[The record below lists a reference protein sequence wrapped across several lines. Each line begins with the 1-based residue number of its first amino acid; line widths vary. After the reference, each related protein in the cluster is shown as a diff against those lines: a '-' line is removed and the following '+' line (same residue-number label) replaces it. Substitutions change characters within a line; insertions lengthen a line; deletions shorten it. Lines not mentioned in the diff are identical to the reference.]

1 MGWLL
6 GVGGVSGG
14 SPAVLRRPRCGS
26 PRPENFSENH
36 IHMSPSDVT
45 QPDHAET
52 TACGQF
58 GEAGDMESST
68 RRLTYDSS
76 MKPRSLTGETL
87 LRVAIGVTLIV
98 ALSSGITYWL
108 IYSQLE
114 LRALERLQ
122 EYSLQRTQLH
132 EARFGLGKAFHE
144 VIKAD
149 LIRRYQQGMP
159 AASRRFDALM
169 MRYPDGAWRNRP
181 EYSDIT
187 RYSTGWIHKD
197 VQLDEELQR
206 RWMLF
211 FDVSEHY
218 SRLVTSRFVNFYV
231 MHPTK
236 MLNMGYDDPER
247 SGHLEWVK
255 STPADYA
262 MNEREF
268 FSAAGVTKNPQRQ
281 TVWAGPYYEPAY
293 KQILV
298 SALTPVYVGDEH
310 IATIGS
316 DDLLGDL
323 EARILHS
330 DIPGAS
336 HTVFRKDGRLVVDPK
351 YMKRIVESHNGFS
364 IDESRDVRLETLWK
378 LALQSADAPLF
389 GYAKDIDQFY
399 SIGRLSST
407 GWYFASTL
415 PGHVI
420 RAQAFR
426 AVQWVLWTGAASMAL
441 LIASLALILRRQI
454 ARPLRR
460 LQEGIR
466 SAAAGEGRAVPTTGS
481 EELGH
486 MADAFN
492 SMLSKVSER
501 DAALRDEKERFRA
514 LIEHA
519 ADVIVVVAADGAVLY
534 TSPAAQTVLG
544 LAPDAL
550 LGRPLLAE
558 VHPDDR
564 DGLAAALLNVVGHPG
579 AVVERTEFRMRHAD
593 GTWRWLQATGT
604 NQIGNSAVTGIVIN
618 ARDITAAK
626 DAEAQ
631 IVQQRENLHQ
641 REKLAAMGSLLAGV
655 AHELNNP
662 LSIVVGRATM
672 LQEEAIDEGTRTIAD
687 KIRAAAE
694 RCARIVRTFLAMA
707 RQRKPEQT
715 VLSINAVLTDC
726 VEMLGYGLRTAGVT
740 VEKQLAVDLPSI
752 SGNADQLHQVFLN
765 LIVNAQQAME
775 TQPLP
780 RRLRIVSDQHDGRVR
795 IRIADNGPGVAPA
808 IRSRIFDPYFTTK
821 PPGGGT
827 GVGLAVSLG
836 IVESH
841 NGSLTVDCPP
851 EGGAVFQVLF
861 PIQSADQQPDQPQ
874 TSLPEAVNPKGPR
887 LLIVDDEPEVGAL
900 LADILRRDAATI
912 EVAASGREALQRM
925 SEREFEAILTD
936 LRMPEMDGLELYRQ
950 IEQRWPE
957 RARLV
962 VFITGDALSPTVQK
976 FLAGT
981 GQPYLEKPFVPA
993 EVRKIVQD
1001 IVVSVPLRQQSASA
1015 RS

>member
-1 MGWLL
+1 LSANGPTA
-6 GVGGVSGG
+6 
-14 SPAVLRRPRCGS
+14 PAPALRFAATVEVQIQ
-26 PRPENFSENH
+26 PENPRAMVLSL
-36 IHMSPSDVT
+36 S
-45 QPDHAET
+45 
-52 TACGQF
+52 
-58 GEAGDMESST
+58 
-68 RRLTYDSS
+68 YDPA

-87 LRVAIGVTLIV
+87 LRVAVGVTLIV
-98 ALSSGITYWL
+98 ALSSGVAYWL

-114 LRALERLQ
+114 QRALERLQ

-132 EARFGLGKAFHE
+132 EARFALGKAFHE
-144 VIKAD
+144 VVKAD

-159 AASRRFDALM
+159 EASRRFDALM
-169 MRYPDGAWRNRP
+169 MRYPDGAWRNRA
-181 EYSDIT
+181 EFSDIT

-197 VQLDEELQR
+197 VRLDDELRR

-218 SRLVTSRFVNFYV
+218 SRIVTSRFVNFYV
-231 MHPTK
+231 MHPTQ

-268 FSAAGVTKNPQRQ
+268 FSAAGTAKNPERI
-281 TVWAGPYYEPAY
+281 TVWAGPYYEPVY

-298 SALTPVYVGDEH
+298 SALTPVYVGNEH

-330 DIPGAS
+330 DFPGAS
-336 HTVFRKDGRLVVDPK
+336 HTVFRKDGRLVVDPQ
-351 YMKRIVESHNGFS
+351 YMQRVVASHNGFS
-364 IDESRDVRLETLWK
+364 IAASGDIRLQTLWK
-378 LALQSADAPLF
+378 LALQSRDAPLF

-415 PGHVI
+415 PGKVI
-420 RAQAFR
+420 RDQAYR
-426 AVQWVLWTGAASMAL
+426 AVQWVLWLGIASVAL
-441 LIASLALILRRQI
+441 LIGSLALILRRQI
-454 ARPLRR
+454 AQPLRR

-466 SAAAGEGRAVPTTGS
+466 SAAAGEGRAVPETGS
-481 EELGH
+481 AELGH
-486 MADAFN
+486 MAAAFN
-492 SMLSKVSER
+492 SMLSKVTER

-519 ADVIVVVAADGAVLY
+519 ADVIVVVAGDGCVLY
-534 TSPAAQTVLG
+534 ASPATQRVLG
-544 LAPDAL
+544 LTPETLA
-550 LGRPLLAE
+550 GRSLLADA
-558 VHPDDR
+558 HPEDHGR
-564 DGLAAALLNVVGHPG
+564 LAAALQAVVGRPG
-579 AVVERTEFRMRHAD
+579 EVVERTEFRMRHAD
-593 GTWRWLQATGT
+593 GSWRWLEAIGT
-604 NQIGNSAVTGIVIN
+604 NQIGNCAVNGIVIN
-618 ARDITAAK
+618 ARDISEAK
-626 DAEAQ
+626 DAEEEIAR
-631 IVQQRENLHQ
+631 QRENLHQ

-672 LQEEAIDEGTRTIAD
+672 LQEEAVDEGTRTIAD

-715 VLSINAVLTDC
+715 VLSINAVVNDC
-726 VEMLGYGLRTAGVT
+726 LEMLGYGLRTAGIT
-740 VEKQLAVDLPSI
+740 VERQLALDLPPI

-780 RRLRIVSDQHDGRVR
+780 RRLRISSDCHEGWVR
-795 IRIADNGPGVAPA
+795 IRIVDNGPGIVPS

-841 NGSLTVDCPP
+841 NGSLTMECPP
-851 EGGAVFQVLF
+851 EGGAVFQVLL
-861 PIQSADQQPDQPQ
+861 PIGIAGQSANQLPP
-874 TSLPEAVNPKGPR
+874 SLARPPNSSGPR

-900 LADILRRDAATI
+900 LADILRRDAAEI
-912 EVAASGREALQRM
+912 EIAASGQEALQLM
-925 SEREFEAILTD
+925 SNREFDAILTD
-936 LRMPEMDGLELYRQ
+936 LRMPEMDGPELYRQ
-950 IEQRWPE
+950 IEQRWPR

-962 VFITGDALSPTVQK
+962 VFITGDALSPTVQA

-993 EVRKIVQD
+993 EVRKVVQEIVAAT
-1001 IVVSVPLRQQSASA
+1001 SLRRPTAA
-1015 RS
+1015 IRS

>member
-1 MGWLL
+1 
-6 GVGGVSGG
+6 
-14 SPAVLRRPRCGS
+14 
-26 PRPENFSENH
+26 
-36 IHMSPSDVT
+36 
-45 QPDHAET
+45 
-52 TACGQF
+52 
-58 GEAGDMESST
+58 MESSG
-68 RRLTYDSS
+68 RRLTYDPR

-87 LRVAIGVTLIV
+87 LRVAIGVALIV
-98 ALSSGITYWL
+98 ALSTGVTYWL
-108 IYSQLE
+108 IYNQLE
-114 LRALERLQ
+114 QRAMERLQ
-122 EYSLQRTQLH
+122 EYSRQRSQLH
-132 EARFGLGKAFHE
+132 EARFALGKAFHE

-149 LIRRYQQGMP
+149 LIRRYQQGVP
-159 AASRRFDALM
+159 NARQRFDALM

-181 EYSDIT
+181 ELMDIT
-187 RYSTGWIHKD
+187 RNSTGWIHKD
-197 VQLDEELQR
+197 TQVDDEVMK

-211 FDVSEHY
+211 YDISEHY
-218 SRLVTSRFVNFYV
+218 SRLVTSRFVNFYLL
-231 MHPTK
+231 HPTK

-255 STPADYA
+255 LTPADYP
-262 MNEREF
+262 MNEREHF
-268 FSAAGVTKNPQRQ
+268 TAANAVKNPGRK
-281 TVWAGPYYEPAY
+281 TVWAGPYFEPVY

-298 SALTPVYVGDEH
+298 SALTPVYVGDEQ

-336 HTVFRKDGRLVVDPK
+336 HTVFREDGRLVVDPQ
-351 YMKRIVESHNGFS
+351 YMQRVVASHNGFS
-364 IDESRDVRLETLWK
+364 IADSGDVRLQTLWK
-378 LALQSADAPLF
+378 LALQSGAAPVS
-389 GYAKDIDQFY
+389 GYDKTIDQFY
-399 SIGRLSST
+399 SIDKLSST

-415 PGHVI
+415 PGNVI

-426 AVQWVLWTGAASMAL
+426 AVQWVLWVGIASVAL

-454 ARPLRR
+454 AQPLRR
-460 LQEGIR
+460 LQDGIR
-466 SAAAGEGRAVPTTGS
+466 SAAAGEGREVRASGS

-486 MADAFN
+486 MAAAFN
-492 SMLSKVSER
+492 SMLGKVSER

-519 ADVIVVVAADGAVLY
+519 ADVIVVVAADGSVRYA
-534 TSPAAQTVLG
+534 SPAAQAVLG
-544 LAPDAL
+544 VTSDAL

-558 VHPDDR
+558 VHAEDQAK
-564 DGLAAALLNVVGHPG
+564 LAAALQAVVGRPNE
-579 AVVERTEFRMRHAD
+579 VVERTEFRMRHAD
-593 GTWRWLQATGT
+593 GTWRWLEATGT
-604 NQIGNSAVTGIVIN
+604 NQIGNSAVSGIVIN
-618 ARDITAAK
+618 ARDISDAK
-626 DAEAQ
+626 DAEAE
-631 IVQQRENLHQ
+631 IERQRDSLHQ

-672 LQEEAIDEGTRTIAD
+672 LQEEAADEGTRAVAD

-694 RCARIVRTFLAMA
+694 RCARIVKTFLAMA
-707 RQRKPEQT
+707 RQRKPELS
-715 VLSINAVLTDC
+715 VLSINVVLNDC
-726 VEMLGYGLRTAGVT
+726 LEMLAYGLRTAGIT
-740 VEKQLAVDLPSI
+740 VEKQLAADLPFI

-775 TQPLP
+775 TQPVP
-780 RRLRIVSDQHDGRVR
+780 RRLRIVSDRDEGKVRVR
-795 IRIADNGPGVAPA
+795 IIDNGPGISPT

-851 EGGAVFQVLF
+851 EGGAVFQVLL
-861 PIQSADQQPDQPQ
+861 PVQVADEQPTREP
-874 TSLPEAVNPKGPR
+874 LPELIKTTGPR
-887 LLIVDDEPEVGAL
+887 LLIVDDEPEVAAL
-900 LADILRRDAATI
+900 LADILRRDAGGI
-912 EVAASGREALQRM
+912 EVAASGQEALQLMARG
-925 SEREFEAILTD
+925 EYEAILTD
-936 LRMPEMDGLELYRQ
+936 LRMPEMDGPELYRQ
-950 IEQRWPE
+950 IEKRWPH
-957 RARLV
+957 RTRLMI
-962 VFITGDALSPTVQK
+962 FITGDALSPTVQT

-993 EVRKIVQD
+993 EVRKVVQE
-1001 IVVSVPLRQQSASA
+1001 IASAAALRQQSFAA

>member
-1 MGWLL
+1 
-6 GVGGVSGG
+6 
-14 SPAVLRRPRCGS
+14 
-26 PRPENFSENH
+26 
-36 IHMSPSDVT
+36 
-45 QPDHAET
+45 
-52 TACGQF
+52 
-58 GEAGDMESST
+58 MESPP
-68 RRLTYDSS
+68 RRLPYDPS
-76 MKPRSLTGETL
+76 MKPRSLTSETL

-108 IYSQLE
+108 IYNQLE
-114 LRALERLQ
+114 QRALERLQ
-122 EYSLQRTQLH
+122 EYSRQRTQLH
-132 EARFGLGKAFHE
+132 EARFALGKAFHE

-149 LIRRYQQGMP
+149 LIRRYQQSAP
-159 AASRRFDALM
+159 NANQRFDALM
-169 MRYPDGAWRNRP
+169 TRYPDGAWRNRP
-181 EYSDIT
+181 EFMDIT
-187 RYSTGWIHKD
+187 RNSTGWIHKD
-197 VQLDEELQR
+197 TEIDDELRR

-211 FDVSEHY
+211 FDISEDY
-218 SRLVTSRFVNFYV
+218 SRMVTSRFVNFYL

-255 STPADYA
+255 LTPADYP
-262 MNEREF
+262 MNEREHF
-268 FSAAGVTKNPQRQ
+268 TAANAEKNPTRQ
-281 TVWAGPYYEPAY
+281 TIWAGPYFEPVY

-298 SALTPVYVGDEH
+298 SALTPVYIGDEQ

-336 HTVFRKDGRLVVDPK
+336 HTVFRGDGRLVVDPT
-351 YMKRIVESHNGFS
+351 YMPRVVASHNGFS
-364 IDESRDVRLETLWK
+364 IAESGDIRLETLYK
-378 LALQSADAPLF
+378 LALKAGDVPVF
-389 GYAKDIDQFY
+389 GYAPGIDQFY

-415 PGHVI
+415 PGIEI
-420 RAQAFR
+420 RRQAVR
-426 AVQWVLWTGAASMAL
+426 AAQWVLWVGIASVAL
-441 LIASLALILRRQI
+441 LIASLAFILRRQI
-454 ARPLRR
+454 AQPLRR

-466 SAAAGEGRAVPTTGS
+466 SAAAGEGRAVPETGS
-481 EELGH
+481 AELGH
-486 MADAFN
+486 MAKAFN
-492 SMLSKVSER
+492 SMLGKVTER

-519 ADVIVVVAADGAVLY
+519 ADVIVVVAADGNVRYA
-534 TSPAAQTVLG
+534 SPAAQSVLG
-544 LAPDAL
+544 LTPDAL
-550 LGRPLLAE
+550 SGRSMLAD
-558 VHPDDR
+558 VHPEDQAR
-564 DGLAAALLNVVGHPG
+564 LSAALQAVVGLPG
-579 AVVERTEFRMRHAD
+579 EVVERTEFRMRHSD
-593 GTWRWLQATGT
+593 GSWRWLEATGT
-604 NQIGNSAVTGIVIN
+604 NQIGNSAVNGIVIN
-618 ARDITAAK
+618 ARDISEAK
-626 DAEAQ
+626 DAEDEIAR
-631 IVQQRENLHQ
+631 QRENLHQ

-672 LQEEAIDEGTRTIAD
+672 LQEEAADEGTRTVAD

-707 RQRKPEQT
+707 RQRKPEQS
-715 VLSINAVLTDC
+715 VLSINAVLNDC
-726 VEMLGYGLRTAGVT
+726 VEMLGYGLRTAGIT
-740 VEKQLAVDLPSI
+740 VEKQLAADLPPI

-780 RRLRIVSDQHDGRVR
+780 RRLRIVSDRYEDRVR
-795 IRIADNGPGVAPA
+795 IRILDNGPGIAPA

-841 NGSLTVDCPP
+841 SGSLTVESPP
-851 EGGAVFQVLF
+851 EGGAIFQVLL
-861 PIQSADQQPDQPQ
+861 PTQSGEETPDQQQ
-874 TSLPEAVNPKGPR
+874 TSMPEPALSKGPR
-887 LLIVDDEPEVGAL
+887 LLIVDDEPEVGSL
-900 LADILRRDAATI
+900 LADILRRDSAGI
-912 EVAASGREALQRM
+912 DVVASGQEALQLLAK
-925 SEREFEAILTD
+925 REFDAILTD
-936 LRMPEMDGLELYRQ
+936 LRMPEMDGPELFRQ
-950 IEQRWPE
+950 IEQRWPQ

-962 VFITGDALSPTVQK
+962 VFITGDALSPTVQT

-993 EVRKIVQD
+993 EVRKVVQE
-1001 IVVSVPLRQQSASA
+1001 ILSAKALKAQTAAAHS
-1015 RS
+1015 

>member
-1 MGWLL
+1 M
-6 GVGGVSGG
+6 
-14 SPAVLRRPRCGS
+14 
-26 PRPENFSENH
+26 
-36 IHMSPSDVT
+36 IPSL
-45 QPDHAET
+45 
-52 TACGQF
+52 
-58 GEAGDMESST
+58 S
-68 RRLTYDSS
+68 YDPT

-87 LRVAIGVTLIV
+87 LRVAVGVTLIV
-98 ALSSGITYWL
+98 ALSSGVAYWL

-114 LRALERLQ
+114 QRALERLQ

-132 EARFGLGKAFHE
+132 EARFALGKAFHE

-159 AASRRFDALM
+159 EAARRFDTLM

-197 VQLDEELQR
+197 VKLDDELRR

-218 SRLVTSRFVNFYV
+218 SRIVTSRFVNFYV
-231 MHPTK
+231 MHPTQ

-262 MNEREF
+262 MSEREF
-268 FSAAGVTKNPQRQ
+268 FSAAGAAKNPERT
-281 TVWAGPYYEPAY
+281 TVWAGPYYEPVY

-298 SALTPVYVGDEH
+298 SALTPVYVGDEQ

-336 HTVFRKDGRLVVDPK
+336 HTVFRKDGRLVVDPQ
-351 YMKRIVESHNGFS
+351 YMQRVVASHNGFG
-364 IDESRDVRLETLWK
+364 IAESDDVRLETLWK
-378 LALQSADAPLF
+378 LALQSGDAPLF

-415 PGHVI
+415 PGNVI
-420 RAQAFR
+420 RGQAYR
-426 AVQWVLWTGAASMAL
+426 AVQWVLWLGIASVAL
-441 LIASLALILRRQI
+441 LIGSLALILRRQI
-454 ARPLRR
+454 ALPLRR

-466 SAAAGEGRAVPTTGS
+466 SAAAGEGRAVPATGS
-481 EELGH
+481 AELGH
-486 MADAFN
+486 MAAAFN

-519 ADVIVVVAADGAVLY
+519 ADVIVVIAADGSVLY
-534 TSPAAQTVLG
+534 ASPAAQAVLG
-544 LAPDAL
+544 VTPDVLHGRSL
-550 LGRPLLAE
+550 LTEA
-558 VHPDDR
+558 HPEDR
-564 DGLAAALLNVVGHPG
+564 ERLAAALHAVAGHPG
-579 AVVERTEFRMRHAD
+579 EIVERTEFRMRHAD
-593 GTWRWLQATGT
+593 GTWRWLEATGT
-604 NQIGNSAVTGIVIN
+604 NQIGNCAVDGIVIN
-618 ARDITAAK
+618 ARDISEAK
-626 DAEAQ
+626 DAEEE
-631 IVQQRENLHQ
+631 IVRHRENLHQ

-672 LQEEAIDEGTRTIAD
+672 LQEQAVDEGTRSVAD

-694 RCARIVRTFLAMA
+694 RCARIVRTFLSMA
-707 RQRKPEQT
+707 RQRKPEQIA
-715 VLSINAVLTDC
+715 LSINSVLNDC
-726 VEMLGYGLRTAGVT
+726 VEMLGYGLRTAGIT
-740 VEKQLAVDLPSI
+740 VEKHLAVDLPSI

-780 RRLRIVSDQHDGRVR
+780 RRLRIVSDRYEDSVR
-795 IRIADNGPGVAPA
+795 IRIVDNGPGVAAA

-841 NGSLTVDCPP
+841 NGSLTVECPP
-851 EGGAVFQVLF
+851 EGGSVFQVLL
-861 PIQSADQQPDQPQ
+861 PNQVSDGQPEHPP
-874 TSLPEAVNPKGPR
+874 TALLEPASPTGPR

-900 LADILRRDAATI
+900 LADILRDYAAGI
-912 EVAASGREALQRM
+912 EVAASGQEALQLLAKG
-925 SEREFEAILTD
+925 EFDAILTD
-936 LRMPEMDGLELYRQ
+936 LRMPEMDGPTLYRQ
-950 IEQRWPE
+950 IEQRWPQ

-962 VFITGDALSPTVQK
+962 VFITGDALSPTVQT

-1001 IVVSVPLRQQSASA
+1001 LVSAAALKGPTAAA